1 MSDSQQEIHIDQ
13 LIRSKRRTISLE
25 INQDGSLIVR
35 APQHAPIE
43 EIHTLVNSKK
53 NWIIKKQ
60 NLAYELAQE
69 APPKQFVSG
78 EMFLYLGKLHQLN
91 IVADQVDPLVLN
103 GNFLLAAES
112 QRSAR
117 QVFEIWY
124 RKQAAQVIK
133 PRTAILAEQNG
144 FTVSIIR
151 INGAKTR
158 WGSCGPKGSL
168 NFPYRLV
175 MAPED
180 VIDYVIIH
188 ELVHLR
194 TRDHSKS
201 YWRVVQGIM
210 PDYKTRLNW
219 LQENGHRL
227 SLD

>member
-1 MSDSQQEIHIDQ
+1 MNTSQPAVHIDQ

-25 INQDGSLIVR
+25 IDHDGSLIVR
-35 APQHAPIE
+35 APHHAPIE
-43 EIHTLVNSKK
+43 EIYTLVNSKK

-60 NLAYELAQE
+60 NLAYEMSQE
-69 APPKQFVSG
+69 APPKQFADG
-78 EMFLYLGKLHQLN
+78 EMFLYLGESHPLK

-103 GNFLLAAES
+103 GHFLLAAES
-112 QRSAR
+112 QGTAR
-117 QVFEIWY
+117 QVFEKWY

-133 PRTAILAEQNG
+133 PRAAFLAEQNG
-144 FTVSIIR
+144 FTYSVIR
-151 INGAKTR
+151 INAAKTR

-180 VIDYVIIH
+180 VIDYVIVH

-201 YWRVVQGIM
+201 YWRAVQGIM
-210 PDYKTRLNW
+210 PDYKSRLNW

>member
-1 MSDSQQEIHIDQ
+1 MNTSQPEVHIDQ

-25 INQDGSLIVR
+25 IDHDGSLIVR
-35 APQHAPIE
+35 VPHQAPIE
-43 EIHTLVNSKK
+43 EIHALVNSKK

-60 NLAYELAQE
+60 NLAFELAQE
-69 APPKQFVSG
+69 APPKQFVDG
-78 EMFLYLGKLHQLN
+78 ELFLYLGKSHPLN

-112 QRSAR
+112 QESAR
-117 QVFEIWY
+117 QIFEKWY

-133 PRTAILAEQNG
+133 PRTSFLAEQNG
-144 FTVSIIR
+144 FTYSVIR
-151 INGAKTR
+151 INSAKTR

-180 VIDYVIIH
+180 VIDYVIVH

-194 TRDHSKS
+194 TRNHSKN
-201 YWRVVQGIM
+201 YWDAVRKIM
-210 PDYKTRLNW
+210 PDYKNRLNW